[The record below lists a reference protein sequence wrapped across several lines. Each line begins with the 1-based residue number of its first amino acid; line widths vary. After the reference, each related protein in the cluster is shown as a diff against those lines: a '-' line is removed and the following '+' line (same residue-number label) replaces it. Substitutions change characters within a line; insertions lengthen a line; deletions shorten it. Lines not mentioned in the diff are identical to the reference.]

1 MIWLGLVIG
10 LFIGAILA
18 ILLYSCLIVA
28 KEADERIEERTSIM
42 NKKQAIAYAQMALH
56 TIQNSANGD
65 FKVKELNIFDFGEEI
80 KIMFELYP
88 LQEIEKKIERILLN

>member
-42 NKKQAIAYAQMALH
+42 NKVEATAYAVMAINTL
-56 TIQNSANGD
+56 QNSANGD
-65 FKVKELNIFDFGEEI
+65 YKLRDIKLTDIEDEMKMMFKIYKRIDIIELAEKVK
-80 KIMFELYP
+80 K
-88 LQEIEKKIERILLN
+88 